1 MLFALRLGPLERALK
16 ETQTL
21 WFPLWYLQTLH
32 TEIENSV
39 TGLSNIFDGVKESID
54 RQARELDPIKK
65 ECIENK
71 SEIKELKE
79 RVCRIGIENLTK
91 TNVEKD
97 EIKKFRDDITDQRCR
112 SMKNNLIFTGLPY
125 NWSEM

>member
-1 MLFALRLGPLERALK
+1 M
-16 ETQTL
+16 
-21 WFPLWYLQTLH
+21 PLWYLQTLH

-79 RVCRIGIENLTK
+79 RVCRMCIEDLTK

-97 EIKKFRDDITDQRCR
+97 EIEKFRDDITDQRCR

-125 NWSEM
+125 N